1 LSSFIIFQR
10 VFQQIMA
17 CIQLFLNLPI
27 EQLDALS
34 LKQRLK
40 DIGKGK

>member
-1 LSSFIIFQR
+1 
-10 VFQQIMA
+10 MA

-27 EQLDALS
+27 EQLDVLS

-40 DIGKGK
+40 DIGKSK